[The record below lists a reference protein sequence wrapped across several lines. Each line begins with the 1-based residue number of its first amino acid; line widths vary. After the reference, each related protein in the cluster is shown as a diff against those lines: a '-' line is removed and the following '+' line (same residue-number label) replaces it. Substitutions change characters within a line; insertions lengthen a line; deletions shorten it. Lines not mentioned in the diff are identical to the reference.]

1 MHKTN
6 ILGLTIQRDRAKNQN
21 KSQISPTPFGHHQP
35 YLATSHCLSIL
46 FVPLRFP
53 SQRCYACNRHHFYP
67 PFLFRFLYLFF
78 FHIKSPFLNLF
89 SQKCEKKNIQKVFE
103 TMSCS
108 SPMRKT
114 SCLSRRFSRSLRL
127 SAKTAALTTRENQ
140 LESSSVSSPSS
151 SPPSAE
157 EGGDSWSTL
166 LPELLVEIMERV
178 EASEEMWP
186 DRKNVVSSACVCK
199 KWREVTREIVKASSQ
214 NSGKIT
220 FPSCLKQVIYLFIL
234 KLKLRYNFVI

>member
-1 MHKTN
+1 
-6 ILGLTIQRDRAKNQN
+6 
-21 KSQISPTPFGHHQP
+21 
-35 YLATSHCLSIL
+35 
-46 FVPLRFP
+46 
-53 SQRCYACNRHHFYP
+53 
-67 PFLFRFLYLFF
+67 
-78 FHIKSPFLNLF
+78 
-89 SQKCEKKNIQKVFE
+89 
-103 TMSCS
+103 MSCS

-127 SAKTAALTTRENQ
+127 SARTAALTTVSTRENQ
-140 LESSSVSSPSS
+140 LESSSTSSPSS
-151 SPPSAE
+151 PPPSAE
-157 EGGDSWSTL
+157 DGGDSWSTL

-220 FPSCLKQVIYLFIL
+220 FPSCLKQLIAIG
-234 KLKLRYNFVI
+234 LRWSFQNLNCFMVTGYEYEMHLGFTVVN